1 MVVKRIK
8 KLKKYRNYTRF
19 LALMLTLLML
29 GACSTKKNTWTR
41 RTYHNIT
48 SKYNVYWNGNES
60 LKQGVKDLNKNVE
73 DDYIQV
79 LRVYNYGKKSDAQR
93 IYQPM
98 DRTIQK
104 GSIGVQRHSMKFGTK
119 EYVRWID
126 DSYLMMGKA
135 HFFKQD
141 YISARRTFDF
151 VASQYNKN
159 EIRHTANL
167 WLAKTYIQLEQFEKA
182 EPMMRALEAAARDN
196 EMPKEVLQN
205 LELVWADYFIVRKN
219 YEAAIPHLKRGI
231 QDNKDK
237 QLKTRAIFILGQIYE
252 HQGNLAAATNQFK
265 AVIKRNPDYKLA
277 FEARINMAKAFD
289 TDQGDSKQI
298 VKILNKM
305 LRDEKN
311 LEYRDRIYY
320 ALAEIALKEN
330 NEAAAIDFLRKSVA
344 VSTTNKSQQATSA
357 LMVAGILFENNDYV
371 PSQAYYDT
379 AVSALPREY
388 PGYDS
393 INNRAVVLQD
403 LVQNLVVVQ
412 TQDSLLKLATMDSTA
427 RTKIIDNIITEY
439 IEEEKQRA
447 EQERMEEQMAMMPGQ
462 KPAAGGNSMEQST
475 EWYFYNPNTLSFGY
489 TEFLR
494 KWGRRKLEDNWR
506 ISDKQSISF
515 DGGGGMDLTSIN
527 EDTELSDSAAAA
539 LTPRDRAYY
548 LNDLPLTAKAQE
560 QANLDITEAFNNLGF
575 IYMERLKDKPKAI
588 DAYQSL
594 NERYP
599 ENEYRLPSW
608 YSLYKLHTA
617 LSQTEIAENYK
628 NRIITEFPDSD
639 YAQVLLDPEFFVKKA
654 QARNESEE
662 FYERTYEAYKAG
674 QYFRVVMNADR
685 AANLY
690 PSDTALLPRFA
701 FLRAISSGRLEV
713 VDSMAVALDRL
724 VKKYPESSVTPLAN
738 DILRNIGKTYELT
751 VELDL
756 PPDAEAESTE
766 EPPSPYIDNAKA
778 QYMVMLVCNSA
789 NVRIDPLKVRL
800 SDFNKR
806 EFSIKS
812 LMIKSLILDNENTLV
827 TVGNFENRAAAI
839 DYFEVLQ
846 SSDYVLGGIKKTDY
860 SVYPISLSNYP
871 IFYRNKNI
879 DEYKRFWKKLP

>member
-8 KLKKYRNYTRF
+8 KLKNYRNYTRF
-19 LALMLTLLML
+19 LVLMLTLLML

-79 LRVYNYGKKSDAQR
+79 LRVFNYGKKSDAQR

-98 DRTIQK
+98 DRAIQK

-151 VASQYNKN
+151 VASQYS
-159 EIRHTANL
+159 EIPIRHTANL
-167 WLAKTYIQLEQFEKA
+167 WLAKTYIQLEQYEKA
-182 EPMMRALEAAARDN
+182 EPMMRAIEAAARDN

-205 LELVWADYFIVRKN
+205 LELVWADYYLVREN
-219 YEAAIPHLKRGI
+219 YEAAVTHLKRGI
-231 QDNKDK
+231 LDNNDK
-237 QLKTRAIFILGQIYE
+237 QLKTRAMFILGQIYE
-252 HQGNLAAATNQFK
+252 RQGNLAAATKQFK
-265 AVIKRNPDYKLA
+265 AVIKRNPEYKLA

-289 TDQGDSKQI
+289 ANQGDSKQI

-311 LEYRDRIYY
+311 EEFRDRIYY

-330 NEAAAIDFLRKSVA
+330 DEEAAIDFLRKSVA

-403 LVQNLVVVQ
+403 LVQNLVIVQ
-412 TQDSLLKLATMDSTA
+412 TQDSLLKLATMDSTD
-427 RTKIIDNIITEY
+427 RTRIIDEIIAQY

-447 EQERMEEQMAMMPGQ
+447 EQERMEEQMAMMPGM
-462 KPAAGGNSMEQST
+462 KPQGGGNTMEQST
-475 EWYFYNPNTLSFGY
+475 EWYFYNPNTLSYGY

-506 ISDKQSISF
+506 ISDKQSMSF
-515 DGGGGMDLTSIN
+515 DGGGGM
-527 EDTELSDSAAAA
+527 EVAETEENALSDSAAAQ
-539 LTPRDRAYY
+539 LTQRDRAYY
-548 LNDLPLTAKAQE
+548 LQDLPLTEEAQQ
-560 QANLDITEAFNNLGF
+560 QANIDITEAFNNLGF
-575 IYMERLKDKPKAI
+575 IYMERLKDKPKAV
-588 DAYQSL
+588 DAYQTL

-599 ENEYRLPSW
+599 KNEYELPSW

-617 LSQTEIAENYK
+617 LNETEIAENYK
-628 NRIITEFPDSD
+628 NRIISGYPDSD
-639 YAQVLLDPEFFVKKA
+639 YAQVLLDPDFFIKKA

-701 FLRAISSGRLEV
+701 FLRAIASGRLEV

-724 VKKYPESSVTPLAN
+724 VKKYPESSVAPLAN
-738 DILRNIGKTYELT
+738 DILRNINKTYELT
-751 VELDL
+751 VELEM
-756 PPDAEAESTE
+756 PAEIETDSTAAA
-766 EPPSPYIDNAKA
+766 PSPYIDKADA

-789 NVRIDPLKVRL
+789 SVRIDPLKVRL
-800 SDFNKR
+800 SDFNKSD
-806 EFSIKS
+806 FSVRS
-812 LMIKSLILDNENTLV
+812 LMIKSLVLDNENTLL
-827 TVGNFENRAAAI
+827 TVGNFENRAAAV

-846 SSDYVLGGIKKTDY
+846 SSDYVLGGIKKADY
-860 SVYPISLSNYP
+860 SVYPISLTNYP
-871 IFYRNKNI
+871 IFYRNKNV
-879 DEYKRFWKKLP
+879 DEYKRFWDQLK